1 MDQALCPHRLTRA
14 ALSKGK
20 AYYYFADK
28 GELYRAVI
36 ERAITELA
44 GLIDASH
51 VQPESIADYWQQTA
65 ALFGQVTA
73 VL

>member
-1 MDQALCPHRLTRA
+1 MNRILARA
-14 ALSKGK
+14 ALSKGQ

-44 GLIDASH
+44 RLISRSPSLITGNRLPRSL
-51 VQPESIADYWQQTA
+51 VM
-65 ALFGQVTA
+65 
-73 VL
+73 